1 MIDRVSGDTQMEHL
15 STDQP
20 SDHPARLA
28 DHARPRTQHHARYLV
43 TGGAGFIGS
52 HLLARLLA
60 EGAAVR
66 VLDNGATGDF
76 GRLEGLHGL
85 AGRLEVLRGDIR
97 DAVEVARAMAGVE
110 RVFHQAAE
118 VSVPRSVADPVGT
131 YAVNVTGTLNVLEAA
146 RAAGVRRVVM
156 ASTSAIYG
164 DDPEMPK
171 REAMPPRPISPY
183 ASSKLAGEGLG
194 AVYARCFEVETVAL
208 RYFNVYGPGQ
218 DPNSA
223 YAAVIPKMI
232 DLVRQGR
239 SPVIYGDGEQTR
251 DFVYVGDVVEANL
264 LAMTSPVASGGVFN
278 VASGVG
284 ISLNRMLA
292 LIGDVFGREL
302 PAEHL
307 PERAGDIRHS
317 LADAS
322 LAAERLGFR
331 ATTPFAEGIRRTVAA
346 GAAPGVGAAPLVS
359 ADGPAVETAMAGVG

>member
-1 MIDRVSGDTQMEHL
+1 MDPL
-15 STDQP
+15 
-20 SDHPARLA
+20 DHPPLSSLHLHLLPSTRE
-28 DHARPRTQHHARYLV
+28 TYLV

-52 HLLARLLA
+52 HLVARLLA

-76 GRLEGLHGL
+76 SRLDGL
-85 AGRLEVLRGDIR
+85 AGDLDCHQGDIR
-97 DAVEVARAMAGVE
+97 DIADVARAMAGVD

-156 ASTSAIYG
+156 ASTSAVYG

-171 REAMPPRPISPY
+171 RESITPRPISPY
-183 ASSKLAGEGLG
+183 ASSKLADEGLS
-194 AVYARCFEVETVAL
+194 AVYARCFGLATVAL

-218 DPNSA
+218 DPAPA

-232 DLVRQGR
+232 DLVRQRR
-239 SPVIYGDGEQTR
+239 SAVIYGDGEQTR

-264 LAMTSPVASGGVFN
+264 LAMTSPHASGGGLAGGVYN
-278 VASGVG
+278 IASGGG
-284 ISLNRMLA
+284 ISLNRMLD

-302 PAEHL
+302 VAEYL

-317 LADAS
+317 VADAS

-331 ATTPFAEGIRRTVAA
+331 ATTPFAEGLRRTMAA
-346 GAAPGVGAAPLVS
+346 GLARA
-359 ADGPAVETAMAGVG
+359 PAVSTRLAGVA

>member
-97 DAVEVARAMAGVE
+97 DAVEAARAMAGVE

-171 REAMPPRPISPY
+171 RESMAPRPISPY

-218 DPNSA
+218 DPSSA

-251 DFVYVGDVVEANL
+251 DFVYVGDVVEAVV
-264 LAMTSPVASGGVFN
+264 AASGRADGLRCNIGTGRRTSVN
-278 VASGVG
+278 E
-284 ISLNRMLA
+284 LA
-292 LIGDVFGREL
+292 RTLGDLTGYDRPVRYAPARDGEL
-302 PAEHL
+302 
-307 PERAGDIRHS
+307 RHS
-317 LADAS
+317 ALDVRRARDAMGWTPS
-322 LAAERLGFR
+322 VGLREGLAA
-331 ATTPFAEGIRRTVAA
+331 TVDWVR
-346 GAAPGVGAAPLVS
+346 GG
-359 ADGPAVETAMAGVG
+359 